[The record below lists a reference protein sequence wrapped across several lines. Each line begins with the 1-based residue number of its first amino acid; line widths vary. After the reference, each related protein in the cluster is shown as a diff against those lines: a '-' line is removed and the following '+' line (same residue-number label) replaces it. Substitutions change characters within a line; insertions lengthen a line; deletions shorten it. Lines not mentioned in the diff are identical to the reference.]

1 MADDKSIT
9 GNPDRQ
15 RINTSQDHEV
25 RDWAK
30 RFGVSEEMLRTAV
43 VQVGN
48 QAVDVERYLKQQPR
62 R

>member
-1 MADDKSIT
+1 MADDTKFT

-15 RINTSQDHEV
+15 RINTSQEHEV
-25 RDWAK
+25 RDWARK
-30 RFGVSEEMLRTAV
+30 FGVSEEMLRTAV

-48 QAVDVERYLKQQPR
+48 QATDVERYLSEQAR

>member
-30 RFGVSEEMLRTAV
+30 KFGVSEEMLRTAV

-48 QAVDVERYLKQQPR
+48 
-62 R
+62 